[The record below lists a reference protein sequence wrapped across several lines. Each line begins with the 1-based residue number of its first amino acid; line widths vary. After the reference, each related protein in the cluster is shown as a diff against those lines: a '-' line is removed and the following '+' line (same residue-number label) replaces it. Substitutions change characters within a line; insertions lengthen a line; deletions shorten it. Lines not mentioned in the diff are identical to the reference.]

1 MFSTLIY
8 TLISLCAIGVILAV
22 ILYIIALKFKVE
34 EDPRIDDIEALL
46 PGANCGGCGFPGC
59 RGFADACVRAAT
71 LENLRCPVGGNP
83 TMKSIGEYLGQSVAE
98 SAPLLAVVRC
108 NGDCDQRPKTNVY
121 DGAASCAV
129 AATLYAGDTACS
141 YGCLGCGDCVAACQF
156 GAMYMNDKG
165 LPVILEDA
173 CTACGACAKAC
184 PKLLIEMRPKGPK
197 NRRIYVAC
205 RNTDKGGIAKKA
217 CAVACTGC
225 TKCLKVCEFEAIT
238 IQNYLSYID
247 PNKCRLCRKCVDV
260 CDTHSIL
267 EINFPS
273 RKTNQEI
280 QS

>member
-1 MFSTLIY
+1 MFSTLLY
-8 TLISLCAIGVILAV
+8 TLLSLCAIGIVLAV
-22 ILYIIALKFKVE
+22 ILYVVAQKFKVE
-34 EDPRIDDIEALL
+34 EDPRIDDVEALL

-59 RGFADACVRAAT
+59 RGFADACVRSAT
-71 LENLRCPVGGNP
+71 LETLRCPVGGNP
-83 TMKSIGEYLGQSVAE
+83 TMKLVADYLGLTVAE

-108 NGDCDQRPKTNVY
+108 NGDCDHRAKTNHY
-121 DGAASCAV
+121 DGASSCAV

-141 YGCLGCGDCVAACQF
+141 YGCLGCGDCVDACQF
-156 GAMYMNDKG
+156 NAIYMDKNG
-165 LPVILEDA
+165 LPVVIEEA

-184 PKLLIEMRPKGPK
+184 PKHLIEMRPKGPK
-197 NRRIYVAC
+197 GRRIFVAC
-205 RNTDKGGIAKKA
+205 MNQDKGGIAKKA

-225 TKCLKVCEFEAIT
+225 TKCQKVCEFDAIT

-267 EINFPS
+267 EINFPP
-273 RKTNQEI
+273 KKAKQEL

>member
-1 MFSTLIY
+1 MFSTIIY
-8 TLISLCAIGVILAV
+8 TLVSLCTIGVILAV
-22 ILYIIALKFKVE
+22 ILYVIAQKFKVD
-34 EDPRIDDIEALL
+34 EDPRIDDVEALL

-83 TMKSIGEYLGQSVAE
+83 TMKSVGDYLGLSVEE
-98 SAPLLAVVRC
+98 SEPLLAVVRC

-121 DGAASCAV
+121 DGAVSCAV
-129 AATLYAGDTACS
+129 AATLYAGDTACT
-141 YGCLGCGDCVAACQF
+141 YGCLGCGDCVEACQF
-156 GAMYMNDKG
+156 EAIYMDTKG
-165 LPVILEDA
+165 LPVVIQDA

-184 PKLLIEMRPKGPK
+184 PKQLIEMRPKGPK

-205 RNTDKGGIAKKA
+205 MNRDKGGVAKRA

-225 TKCLKVCEFEAIT
+225 TKCQKVCEFDAIS
-238 IQNYLSYID
+238 INNFLSYID
-247 PNKCRLCRKCVDV
+247 PNKCRLCRKCVEV

-267 EINFPS
+267 EINFPP
-273 RKTNQEI
+273 KKAKQEL